1 MMHIWN
7 DVKGDDPALHGRR
20 LLLITQPQMYDAA
33 QADIYDIV
41 VGYWHKGKRA
51 FVAADSP
58 ATCENGQT
66 LRAYKWA
73 ELPDHLFVTL
83 RPQNFI

>member
-1 MMHIWN
+1 MMPIWN
-7 DVKGDDPALHGRR
+7 DVKGDNTALHGRR
-20 LLLITQPQMYDAA
+20 LLLIAQPRTCDATE
-33 QADIYDIV
+33 ADIHDIV

-51 FVAADSP
+51 FVAAD
-58 ATCENGQT
+58 ENGQT

-73 ELPDHLFVTL
+73 ELPDHSFVTL